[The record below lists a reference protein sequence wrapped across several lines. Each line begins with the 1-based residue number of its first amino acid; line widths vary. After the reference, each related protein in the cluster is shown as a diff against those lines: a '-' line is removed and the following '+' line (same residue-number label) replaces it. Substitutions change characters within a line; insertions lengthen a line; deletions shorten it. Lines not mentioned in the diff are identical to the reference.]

1 MPGNAFIKFTAD
13 SGTIPGESLQKGH
26 TGKDGWIEIGDWS
39 WDIEAETSFLK
50 GSGAAVGKPTPGT
63 FSITHPYDTAAPAI
77 MTRIVM
83 GTHFDEVQLVMLKQT
98 GAADGKGEIY
108 FGAVMKQVF
117 ITKVSSKGGEDGAV
131 TQDVE
136 FVFKEI
142 AIGYRPQKPNGGLD
156 DQMPFGWN
164 VSAMKTEGV
173 TPPDIKSLT
182 KKL

>member
-1 MPGNAFIKFTAD
+1 MPGNAFIQFKGVAK
-13 SGTIPGESLQKGH
+13 GESLADSHKGS
-26 TGKDGWIEIGDWS
+26 DGWNEITDWS

-142 AIGYRPQKPNGGLD
+142 AIGYRPQNPNGGLG

-164 VSAMKTEGV
+164 ISAMKTEGV
-173 TPPDIKSLT
+173 TPPDIKTLN
-182 KKL
+182 KKIS